1 MLHFVMDAGGHV
13 TQADIQKSSGRPVL
27 DNEALAMIQRA
38 QPLPALPADFPTRTL
53 NAVVSIEFS
62 LNN

>member
-1 MLHFVMDAGGHV
+1 VMDANGHV
-13 TQADIQKSSGRPVL
+13 TLADIQKSSGRPVL

-38 QPLPALPADFPTRTL
+38 QPLPALPTDFPTRIL

-62 LNN
+62 LNG